1 MKKSELKSLLKP
13 MIKECIKEVIFEEG
27 ILSNIVSEVA
37 QGLGGSTL
45 VEAQHVPATETTP
58 APAQLQ
64 EQEKRASVA
73 KHKAELLAAINK
85 ESYGGIDIFEGTNPL
100 SSGGSVEKITP
111 KNRHENADRM
121 IRRFIKRTKKIKLM
135 DELRDRR
142 YYVKPSEIKRTTKR
156 RQIAENKKRVRQEK
170 AILLEEP
177 NYNRKKKT
185 RR

>member
-100 SSGGSVEKITP
+100 SSGGSVEKGPSAQGPLSDIDP
-111 KNRHENADRM
+111 GDPGIDISNIVGLAGNRWSAHM
-121 IRRFIKRTKKIKLM
+121 K
-135 DELRDRR
+135 
-142 YYVKPSEIKRTTKR
+142 
-156 RQIAENKKRVRQEK
+156 
-170 AILLEEP
+170 
-177 NYNRKKKT
+177 
-185 RR
+185 